1 MHQIASKFTLLESR
15 LSSQTTLN
23 DRVARL
29 ESKISNHSD
38 LHTRHSELHN
48 HTSSRMNLL
57 EAQNQ
62 PDPSHDHLVARINS
76 KLDLL
81 DASQQR
87 TPSAHLGASA
97 NTDKVNA
104 LQDRIGRLNALRA
117 KYEREEKELMR

>member
-29 ESKISNHSD
+29 ESKISNHAD
-38 LHTRHSELHN
+38 LHNRHSELHS
-48 HTSSRMNLL
+48 HTSSRINLL

-81 DASQQR
+81 DASQR
-87 TPSAHLGASA
+87 TPQPHLGADA
-97 NTDKVNA
+97 NADKVNA
-104 LQDRIGRLNALRA
+104 LQDRIGRLNSLRA
-117 KYEREEKELMR
+117 KYEREERELMK

>member
-1 MHQIASKFTLLESR
+1 
-15 LSSQTTLN
+15 
-23 DRVARL
+23 
-29 ESKISNHSD
+29 
-38 LHTRHSELHN
+38 
-48 HTSSRMNLL
+48 MNLL

-104 LQDRIGRLNALRA
+104 LQDRIGRLNTLRA